1 MLTVVTLL
9 NHKYFK
15 DQNVFSFFQKTS
27 SMKLNFMLVQ
37 QGTQNLWN
45 YLNDE
50 NKRGKINVTNANS
63 AILNKLQ
70 KLD

>member
-45 YLNDE
+45 
-50 NKRGKINVTNANS
+50 
-63 AILNKLQ
+63 
-70 KLD
+70 

>member
-27 SMKLNFMLVQ
+27 SMKLNFLLVQ